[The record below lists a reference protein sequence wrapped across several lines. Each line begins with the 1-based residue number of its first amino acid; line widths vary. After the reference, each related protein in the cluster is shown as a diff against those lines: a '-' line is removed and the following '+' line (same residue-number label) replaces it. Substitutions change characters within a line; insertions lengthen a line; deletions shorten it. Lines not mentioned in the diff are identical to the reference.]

1 MAESLID
8 ELPLAQRL
16 ALAYAPAGARPA
28 TLALLALDARLGQA
42 VRQASE
48 PVIGQMRLA
57 WWRDQFGLDPRMRER
72 NDLLMGSLDVF
83 AGEADSLTALVD
95 GWELLLDEKLDTAQ
109 IRAFASARA
118 QAFLALKRVIGSLDD
133 AEAILSAGQQ
143 WALAD
148 LVTGLSETEE
158 RSRVIDL
165 WEESHRGLNK
175 LSRNLRP
182 LAVLEGLA
190 RRSLSSGGTP
200 MLHGPG
206 AAITAIR
213 LGLVGR

>member
-1 MAESLID
+1 MADSLID

-16 ALAYAPAGARPA
+16 AVAYAPASARPA

-57 WWRDQFGLDPRMRER
+57 WWRDQFGLDDHKREKS
-72 NDLLMGSLDVF
+72 DLLMASLDVF

-95 GWELLLDEKLDTAQ
+95 GWELLLDEELDTAQ

-118 QAFLALKRVIGSLDD
+118 QAFLALKRVIGTQDD

-148 LVTGLSETEE
+148 LVTGLSETAE
-158 RSRVIDL
+158 RRRVIDL
-165 WEESHRGLNK
+165 WEKSHGGLNK
-175 LSRNLRP
+175 LSRNMRP

-190 RRSLSSGGTP
+190 GRSLSRGGSP

-206 AAITAIR
+206 AALTAIR
-213 LGLVGR
+213 LGLFGR